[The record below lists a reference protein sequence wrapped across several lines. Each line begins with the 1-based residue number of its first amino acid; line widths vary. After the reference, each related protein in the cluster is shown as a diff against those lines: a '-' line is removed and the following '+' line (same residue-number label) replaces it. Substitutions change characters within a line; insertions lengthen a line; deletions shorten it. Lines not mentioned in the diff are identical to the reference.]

1 MLCGVTGGPNYL
13 PSPSLHSPLSLPTLE
28 SHFTSTACITST
40 RLRRS
45 PNEAVS
51 APAGLDSVQLR
62 LAGRQRRDFSHQ
74 NLPQFQNMKEII
86 KGPIVQ
92 HSSDVCFSSRN
103 PACIWNRKIKKNKNY
118 QKGWKEWQNIHYLSS
133 DLKKFPYVWYFQIL
147 IFMPNTNND
156 VKSAMDDKKEA

>member
-1 MLCGVTGGPNYL
+1 MLCRVTGGPNYL
-13 PSPSLHSPLSLPTLE
+13 PSPSLRSPLSLPTLE

-74 NLPQFQNMKEII
+74 NLPQFRNVKEII
-86 KGPIVQ
+86 KGPIAQ

-103 PACIWNRKIKKNKNY
+103 PACIWNCIKKKKEKKKNY
-118 QKGWKEWQNIHYLSS
+118 RKGWKELQNIHYLSN
-133 DLKKFPYVWYFQIL
+133 DLKKFLYVWYLQIL
-147 IFMPNTNND
+147 MFMPD
-156 VKSAMDDKKEA
+156 